1 MAKKSKS
8 PLPKKLFGGGGKEDK
23 YSGLGFNPAAPGIF
37 NMGKR
42 TAALGAYVSKNG
54 IPGMKK
60 GGSTKSKKKK

>member
-8 PLPKKLFGGGGKEDK
+8 SLPKKLFGGRGKE
-23 YSGLGFNPAAPGIF
+23 GLGFNPAAPGIF

-42 TAALGAYVSKNG
+42 VAGAAQVMSKTG

>member
-8 PLPKKLFGGGGKEDK
+8 PLPKKLLGGGGKEDK
-23 YSGLGFNPAAPGIF
+23 YSGLGFNPAAPGMF

-60 GGSTKSKKKK
+60 GGSTKSKKNK